1 MKTFARIVDAIL
13 VGGSTRS
20 VQFFAEC
27 MRKRV
32 CPVYYDRWDYRRRE
46 GLNWKVE
53 RAILDGSES
62 LGKSCAGNLAICSLT
77 RDRKDRRY
85 VASLDSTRS

>member
-1 MKTFARIVDAIL
+1 
-13 VGGSTRS
+13 
-20 VQFFAEC
+20 

-53 RAILDGSES
+53 RAILDGSGSRLERAV
-62 LGKSCAGNLAICSLT
+62 LET
-77 RDRKDRRY
+77 
-85 VASLDSTRS
+85 